1 MCKMD
6 YSITG
11 GSFKNETKCMKH
23 LAPCLAHILNSQ
35 IIKVLILIQSL
46 PGKSSTTRTDFHVEL
61 VVQQEL
67 SLPWTEYGKSE
78 NGPFESTSQKS
89 DFLRFS

>member
-6 YSITG
+6 YSIIG

-35 IIKVLILIQSL
+35 IIKVLYFD
-46 PGKSSTTRTDFHVEL
+46 PVSSWKKLTTRTDFHVEL

-67 SLPWTEYGKSE
+67 SLPWTEYGKAE
-78 NGPFESTSQKS
+78 NGPLESTSQKS

>member
-1 MCKMD
+1 MD
-6 YSITG
+6 YSIIG

-35 IIKVLILIQSL
+35 IIKVLYFDSI
-46 PGKSSTTRTDFHVEL
+46 SSWKKLTTRTDFHVEL

-67 SLPWTEYGKSE
+67 SLPWTEYGKAE
-78 NGPFESTSQKS
+78 NGPLESTSQKS